1 MKLIN
6 RAAYLIA
13 FLISAGEIARF
24 WGNERFIPMALDEL
38 LVAAALAW
46 AAWRSRRD
54 GAVWHLPAWGALSGL
69 ALVLLVETADHQ
81 MHGPAKAAGPVYLVA
96 LGALLL
102 IGLWAVRRAL
112 RLVLAEH
119 PRTAAA
125 NT

>member
-13 FLISAGEIARF
+13 FLIAAGEIARF
-24 WGNERFIPMALDEL
+24 WGTERFIPMALDEL

-46 AAWRSRRD
+46 AASRSPRD

-102 IGLWAVRRAL
+102 VGLWAVRCAL
-112 RLVLAEH
+112 RLVQAEH
-119 PRTAAA
+119 RRGAAA